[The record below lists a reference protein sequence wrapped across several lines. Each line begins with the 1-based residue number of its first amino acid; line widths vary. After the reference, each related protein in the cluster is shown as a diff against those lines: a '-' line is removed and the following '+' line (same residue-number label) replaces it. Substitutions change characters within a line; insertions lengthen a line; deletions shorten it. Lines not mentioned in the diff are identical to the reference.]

1 MRVLAVGVLASGLSF
16 GQVGVQSP
24 APVNGAGD
32 AGLVAAQR
40 WVGRALILRGFYAGG
55 ELDFDAAGH
64 VKGTPKTTDWTLAG
78 MELEKVSRK
87 ASGEFLL
94 EGTRVAI
101 SYNQVQHTFDRHP
114 LKDEKLRVVLPGTA
128 DGRAVD
134 VEILAVFSQGIDP
147 ALQRSM
153 PGYWSHYFVPS
164 LEWPAD
170 ELKGVPILGLNAKIP
185 PDLVMPVPEK
195 KLEPEYTAEARG
207 ARVKGTVQATM
218 VVDPDGVPRRVTIR
232 QPLGY
237 GLDARVAE
245 TLARYRF
252 HPGTLEG
259 KPVAVEIVFN
269 QGFEFVAVPA
279 LR

>member
-1 MRVLAVGVLASGLSF
+1 MRVLAVGLLVSGSLF
-16 GQVGVQSP
+16 GQVAVQSP
-24 APVNGAGD
+24 APAGAVVD
-32 AGLVAAQR
+32 KGLVAAQA

-55 ELDFDAAGH
+55 ELDFDAAGR

-78 MELEKVSRK
+78 MELEKVSRR

-94 EGTRVAI
+94 EGTRVVI
-101 SYNQVQHTFDRHP
+101 GYNQGAHTFDRHP
-114 LKDEKLRVVLPGTA
+114 LKDEKLRVVLPAA

-134 VEILAVFSQGIDP
+134 AEILAVFSQGIDP

-170 ELKGVPILGLNAKIP
+170 ELKGVPILGLNAKVP
-185 PDLVMPVPEK
+185 ADLVMPVPEK

-218 VVDPDGVPRRVTIR
+218 VVDPEGVPRRVTIR

-252 HPGTLEG
+252 HPGTLAG

-269 QGFEFVAVPA
+269 QGFDFVAVPA